1 MIEEANYSLEAV
13 IDKLKEK
20 DVKTQLHILFGIID
34 YLKDIRV
41 TVEDQYNNART
52 SYLRCPSII
61 NNNYIK
67 AMFLYNNLRTLSMYI
82 KYLDSYL
89 EELIC
94 KEK

>member
-34 YLKDIRV
+34 YLKDTRA

-61 NNNYIK
+61 NNYIK
-67 AMFLYNNLRTLSMYI
+67 AMFLYNNLHTLSMYI